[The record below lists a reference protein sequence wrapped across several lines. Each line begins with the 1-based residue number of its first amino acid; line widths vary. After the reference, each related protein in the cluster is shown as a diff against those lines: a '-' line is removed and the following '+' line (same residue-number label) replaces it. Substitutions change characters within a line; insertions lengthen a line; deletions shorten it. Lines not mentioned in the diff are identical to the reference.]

1 MIIQFSLTDNPLI
14 AHCLAHCFH
23 GDKLRVFVAG
33 SEEAGDCHPS
43 LRCLMLSFRQ
53 RPLLVVAQ
61 VQCHRNMGSLIHHTI
76 SRVEDN
82 SRNSKDDLASKHIRS
97 SVVRRQSAS
106 LETQPSVLIV
116 DGMINNKWYVS
127 PVYDYTYL
135 CISLLIMLIQ
145 HSAKKNVTFP
155 EVDLSTLTFPGSHFM

>member
-1 MIIQFSLTDNPLI
+1 
-14 AHCLAHCFH
+14 
-23 GDKLRVFVAG
+23 
-33 SEEAGDCHPS
+33 
-43 LRCLMLSFRQ
+43 
-53 RPLLVVAQ
+53 
-61 VQCHRNMGSLIHHTI
+61 MGSLIHHTI

-135 CISLLIMLIQ
+135 CISFLIMLIQ
-145 HSAKKNVTFP
+145 HSAKKT
-155 EVDLSTLTFPGSHFM
+155 